1 MDEFAVHSRN
11 GIKQVHL
18 LDFEQYWSGI
28 VRYIGD

>member
-18 LDFEQYWSGI
+18 LDFLNN
-28 VRYIGD
+28 IGAAS